1 MLVLYSNITNNEKYM
16 TWFFSGFRLVELA
29 VDIRQSQLIVDCKI
43 FLVNEIKESVNFI
56 NFFIEIVCIKKSFE

>member
-16 TWFFSGFRLVELA
+16 TWFFSGFRLVGLA
-29 VDIRQSQLIVDCKI
+29 VDIRQSQLFVDCKI